1 MDLFFFSSLVF
12 TASFLVLGAVF
23 HIRAAGN
30 GRKTSTH
37 LPPSPVALPVLGH
50 LHLLRPL
57 LHQAFHVLAMRYG
70 PLFRL
75 HFPTIGNVLVVSSPA
90 LAKDFFKSQ
99 DPLFA
104 ARPHLVANDYLGE
117 ASVIYTF
124 LPYGSSWKFLKK
136 LFVAELF
143 SSKKLERTARIRE
156 EEIRRLLASLLE
168 KSKLGAPAELEELL
182 TRLSGNI
189 IWRMMIGRW
198 SGEAEEEEGMECQK
212 LVRKMAEVLGK
223 LTAVHLVTGR
233 LATWDLLGYGQRL
246 KHLDERFAVIMEKI
260 MNGYK
265 GKQKINLKKNEE
277 KDEDEDEKDLLDVLL
292 NIVDD
297 ESSEFKLTRSNIKS
311 IVKAINHLFLNSQT
325 HEILTAGTE
334 TLSDTLSWA
343 LAELIN
349 HPTTAKKA
357 RDEMDSVVGK
367 NRLVNESDIPKLPYI
382 QAICKE
388 TMRLHPVV
396 PLIPRRCVRDCTVAG
411 YDIPS
416 DTTVFVNVWAI
427 GRDPDHW
434 ANPLEFHP
442 ERFLDSSSPNIEVRG
457 QQYQLLPFGSGRK
470 MCLGAPLAWPVMQVA
485 LAAMVQCFDWKVFD
499 EEPGGSEKI
508 VEMEEKGGHTLR
520 MAKPLSCIP
529 IARCT
534 PFT

>member
-1 MDLFFFSSLVF
+1 MPLFHGHGLVSLFVPCFHCLLPCVGSSLQY
-12 TASFLVLGAVF
+12 TGSW
-23 HIRAAGN
+23 N
-30 GRKTSTH
+30 SRKTSTH

-57 LHQAFHVLAMRYG
+57 LHQAFHVVEMRYC

-75 HFPTIGNVLVVSSPA
+75 HFPTIRNVLVVASLA
-90 LAKDFFKSQ
+90 LAKEFFKSQ

-104 ARPHLVANDYLGE
+104 ARPHLVADDYLGE

-124 LPYGSSWKFLKK
+124 LPYGPSWKFLKK

-143 SSKKLERTARIRE
+143 WSKKLERTARIRQ

-212 LVRKMAEVLGK
+212 LVREMTEVLGK
-223 LTAVHLVTGR
+223 LTTVHLVMGR
-233 LATWDLLGYGQRL
+233 LATWDLLGYGLRL

-277 KDEDEDEKDLLDVLL
+277 EDEDEDEKDLRDILP

-311 IVKAINHLFLNSQT
+311 IVK
-325 HEILTAGTE
+325 EILMAGSSRTDQSPHHSE
-334 TLSDTLSWA
+334 
-343 LAELIN
+343 EGER
-349 HPTTAKKA
+349 
-357 RDEMDSVVGK
+357 RDGFNGGE
-367 NRLVNESDIPKLPYI
+367 VNESDIPKLPYI
-382 QAICKE
+382 QAIYTD
-388 TMRLHPVV
+388 TMTLHSVV
-396 PLIPRRCVRDCTVAG
+396 PLIPRRNVQDYTVTG

-416 DTTVFVNVWAI
+416 DTVVFVNVWAI
-427 GRDPDHW
+427 GRDLDHW
-434 ANPLEFHP
+434 ANPLEFH
-442 ERFLDSSSPNIEVRG
+442 S
-457 QQYQLLPFGSGRK
+457 
-470 MCLGAPLAWPVMQVA
+470 
-485 LAAMVQCFDWKVFD
+485 
-499 EEPGGSEKI
+499 
-508 VEMEEKGGHTLR
+508 
-520 MAKPLSCIP
+520 
-529 IARCT
+529 
-534 PFT
+534 